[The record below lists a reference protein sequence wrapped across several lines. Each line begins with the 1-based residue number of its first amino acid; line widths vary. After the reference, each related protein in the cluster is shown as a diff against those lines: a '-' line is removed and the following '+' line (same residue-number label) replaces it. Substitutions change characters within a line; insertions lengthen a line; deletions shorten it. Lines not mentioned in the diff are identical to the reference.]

1 VSYRRQAGKPTTAL
15 WTLVA
20 AADVALVLASA
31 GVLALI
37 ALVSLAVVVVASVGT
52 WRYLRRE
59 TAGSEM
65 AAPAAM
71 RVPIGR
77 S

>member
-1 VSYRRQAGKPTTAL
+1 L
-15 WTLVA
+15 
-20 AADVALVLASA
+20 

-59 TAGSEM
+59 VVGSEV
-65 AAPAAM
+65 AAPVAV
-71 RVPIGR
+71 RVPIGPT
-77 S
+77 